1 MHSSTT
7 NSSKPIL
14 FIISR
19 VSDVLREKHPAAP
32 WSLIVGMRNILVHD
46 YFGVDENEVWATVE
60 NDLPDLQSKI
70 KIIIDEL

>member
-19 VSDVLREKHPAAP
+19 VSDVLREKHPEPP